1 MVRDRLLVRDSDRAS
16 VRPALAPR
24 SAGRRPVLPGA
35 RGAGATTL
43 PVGLLAGMSRRRSA
57 ALMLAVR
64 PPGAGDLTTI
74 VVGPGRVSRV
84 ADTAQFAE
92 PKDKDATDASVTAVE
107 SPGERPLMDA
117 GRRGMASAGGHRAP
131 VEVALQACRNVTA
144 GTAAMAPVSAAPRAP
159 APAAAAVNE
168 TTRLGVGPLDRGL
181 ATANEVSGPFAKAS
195 DAPAMPRPVH
205 GARVAVDRVVRR
217 RAAMTDGLAIG
228 RQAAVPLGETRE
240 RAMER

>member
-1 MVRDRLLVRDSDRAS
+1 
-16 VRPALAPR
+16 
-24 SAGRRPVLPGA
+24 
-35 RGAGATTL
+35 L

-159 APAAAAVNE
+159 APA
-168 TTRLGVGPLDRGL
+168 
-181 ATANEVSGPFAKAS
+181 GPFAKAS